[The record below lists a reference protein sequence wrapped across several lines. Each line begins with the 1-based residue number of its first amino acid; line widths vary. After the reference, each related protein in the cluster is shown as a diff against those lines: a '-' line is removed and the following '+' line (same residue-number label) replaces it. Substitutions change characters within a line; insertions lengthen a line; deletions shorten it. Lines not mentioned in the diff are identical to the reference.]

1 MDKTKSF
8 QRVKPVKL
16 SNKEFNI
23 IIEAVNTYSG
33 NNKIHDFPSIK
44 GQLLQKLNAFVLP
57 AVVAVCDDKTLSI
70 CLEVNKI

>member
-1 MDKTKSF
+1 MEKTKSF

-33 NNKIHDFPSIK
+33 NNKIHDFPAIK